1 MKLFVKISCIVALL
15 FSNMALAQ
23 TYKNLEV
30 ERLLTAKNPPS
41 GVVFEI
47 ITWDKNA
54 WDWAAPMLKQY
65 REQLLAVYPDI
76 DIALV
81 SHGGEQFE
89 LTKDKAEKNAT
100 AFKALK
106 LLSNEG
112 VDLHVCG
119 THSGWRNVDESEYMD
134 FINVSPSGPAQIN
147 DYITL
152 GYTHILLN
160 APL

>member
-1 MKLFVKISCIVALL
+1 MRYFIKISWIVFVL
-15 FSNMALAQ
+15 FSNVSLAQ
-23 TYKNLEV
+23 EYKNDEV
-30 ERLLTAKNPPS
+30 ESLLTAEEEPS

-47 ITWDKNA
+47 ITWEKDA

-65 REQLLAVYPDI
+65 RKQLLEKYPDI

-89 LTKDKAEKNAT
+89 LTKDKAKVNAV

-106 LLSNEG
+106 SLSDDG

-119 THSGWRNVDESEYMD
+119 TYSSWQNVEESEYVD

-147 DYITL
+147 DYIKL
-152 GYTHILLN
+152 GFTHILLR
-160 APL
+160 AP